1 VQPPCN
7 RPWPKFLISIG
18 WLLWL
23 DRAMTFASKITLSRL
38 LLVPVFAM
46 LAIYYGQSVA
56 RQAPLEWLRWSA
68 LAVFVTAAA
77 SDGLDGWI
85 ARRFNQRSQFGATID
100 PIADK
105 SLLLTAIITLTAVD
119 WGPDNWHLPLWFTA
133 LVIVRDCIILGG
145 INVLHF
151 TGHQVTIA
159 PQWSGKVCTVTQMV
173 AIGWIMLKVVPFS
186 PIYPCIIAA
195 VFTVWSAVDYVREG
209 LRILHEGGRS
219 DI

>member
-1 VQPPCN
+1 
-7 RPWPKFLISIG
+7 
-18 WLLWL
+18 
-23 DRAMTFASKITLSRL
+23 MTFASKITLSRL
-38 LLVPVFAM
+38 LLVPVFAV
-46 LAIYYGQSVA
+46 LAIYYGHSVSA
-56 RQAPLEWLRWSA
+56 KAPQEWLRWSA
-68 LAVFVTAAA
+68 LAVFVLAAA

-85 ARRFNQRSQFGATID
+85 ARRFNQRSHFGAIID

-151 TGHQVTIA
+151 TGHRVLIA
-159 PQWSGKVCTVTQMV
+159 PQWSGKICTVAQMV

-186 PIYPCIIAA
+186 PLYPCVGAA
-195 VFTVWSAVDYVREG
+195 AATVWSGIDYVREG
-209 LRILHEGGRS
+209 LRILHEGGKA
-219 DI
+219 DV

>member
-1 VQPPCN
+1 
-7 RPWPKFLISIG
+7 
-18 WLLWL
+18 
-23 DRAMTFASKITLSRL
+23 MTFASKITLSPL
-38 LLVPVFAM
+38 LLVPVFAV
-46 LAIYYGQSVA
+46 LAIYYGHSVA
-56 RQAPLEWLRWSA
+56 AKAPLEWLRWSA

-85 ARRFNQRSQFGATID
+85 ARRFNQRSHFGAIID

-151 TGHQVTIA
+151 TGHRVHIA
-159 PQWSGKVCTVTQMV
+159 PQWSGKVCTVAQMV
-173 AIGWIMLKVVPFS
+173 AIGWIMLKMVPFS
-186 PIYPCIIAA
+186 PIYPCILAA
-195 VFTVWSAVDYVREG
+195 ACTVWSGVDYVRQG
-209 LRILHEGGRS
+209 LHIMHESGHA
-219 DI
+219 DA

>member
-1 VQPPCN
+1 
-7 RPWPKFLISIG
+7 
-18 WLLWL
+18 
-23 DRAMTFASKITLSRL
+23 MTFASKITLSRL
-38 LLVPVFAM
+38 LLVPVFAV
-46 LAIYYGQSVA
+46 LAIYYGRSVA
-56 RQAPLEWLRWSA
+56 NNMPLEWLRWSA

-77 SDGLDGWI
+77 SDGIDGWI
-85 ARRFNQRSQFGATID
+85 ARRFNQRSQFGAIID

-151 TGHQVTIA
+151 TGHKVTIK
-159 PQWSGKVCTVTQMV
+159 PQWSGKICTVAQMV
-173 AIGWIMLKVVPFS
+173 AIGWIMLKVVPFD
-186 PIYPCIIAA
+186 PIYPCVAA
-195 VFTVWSAVDYVREG
+195 AACTIWSGVDYVREG
-209 LRILHEGGRS
+209 LRILHAGGQA